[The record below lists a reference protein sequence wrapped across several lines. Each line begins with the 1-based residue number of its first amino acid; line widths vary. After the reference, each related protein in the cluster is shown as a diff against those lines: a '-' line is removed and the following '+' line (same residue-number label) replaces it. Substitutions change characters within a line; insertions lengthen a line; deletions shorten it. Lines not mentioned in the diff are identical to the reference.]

1 MPRGGKRPKLTPE
14 RQKKILDALSGG
26 GYFEVACE
34 YAGVDARTG
43 FEWLQR
49 GRGEHPTRPCTAL
62 YAQFAQAVEK
72 AQADDEVHTIAR
84 IKQAGQ
90 GGAII
95 YEKVHRKPDIIT
107 TNEKGV
113 TVEKRGETVTERRY
127 TSPDWTA
134 DAWRSERKHTQRWGR
149 KDRVDVHHFI
159 TEEIERIAHDV
170 ELSAEEKQALIADVE
185 AFAYGRT

>member
-1 MPRGGKRPKLTPE
+1 MARSGKRTKLTPE
-14 RQKKILDALSGG
+14 RQKKILDALTAG

-49 GRGEHPTRPCTAL
+49 GRGEHPTRPCTPL

-72 AQADDEVHTIAR
+72 AQADDEVYTIGR

-107 TNEKGV
+107 RNEKGV
-113 TVEKRGETVTERRY
+113 TVEKRGETITERRL
-127 TSPDWTA
+127 SAPDWTA
-134 DAWRSERKHTQRWGR
+134 DAWRQERKHSQRWGR
-149 KDRVDVHHFI
+149 KERVDVHHYVTAEVERI
-159 TEEIERIAHDV
+159 RSDTELSEEEKTQLIREIEDY
-170 ELSAEEKQALIADVE
+170 
-185 AFAYGRT
+185 AYGRA